1 MEDVIRIRG
10 GHKLNGEVTVS
21 SCKNSVVAILPSV
34 VLASE
39 IVKLYDVPDIKD
51 VQILIKLLEFLNVK
65 VRADG
70 DELTIY
76 SQVTPGENVS
86 PKSED
91 IEKGQNNERTHET

>member
-1 MEDVIRIRG
+1 MEDIIRIKG
-10 GHKLNGEVTVS
+10 GHKLNGQVRVS

-65 VRADG
+65 VR
-70 DELTIY
+70 
-76 SQVTPGENVS
+76 
-86 PKSED
+86 K
-91 IEKGQNNERTHET
+91 